1 MKKVSMGFIFTG
13 MVCLAASLAPQAHA
27 AADSLE
33 IMVDNQIV
41 QFPDAKPFIDENGRT
56 QVPVRFVADQLG
68 FKVNWKLENGSVKVM
83 LAKDAKSIVLKEGE
97 TVATINGQPVSL
109 DSSVMIKNDRTF
121 VPLRFIAESVG
132 KYVNWDENRNAV
144 SISSDK
150 PVMMMADVSPTPL
163 KPATRSLNDENKPSI
178 TSQASSMIA
187 YAEKYIGVPYVWGGT
202 SPDGF
207 DCSGF
212 VQYVFNHFGV
222 QLPRTASDMYSA
234 GTPVSSLQP
243 GDLVFFSTYAPGASH
258 VGIYIGNNEFISAT
272 SSHGVKICN
281 LNDPYYWG
289 PRYIGARRF

>member
-1 MKKVSMGFIFTG
+1 MNKVRKGFIFTG
-13 MVCLAASLAPQAHA
+13 MMCLAACFAPQSYA
-27 AADSLE
+27 AADSPE
-33 IMVDNQIV
+33 IMIENQIV

-68 FKVNWKLENGSVKVM
+68 FQVNWKRENGAVKVM
-83 LAKDAKSIVLKEGE
+83 LAKDAKSIALKEGE

-109 DSSVMIKNDRTF
+109 DSSVMIRNDRTYVPIRF
-121 VPLRFIAESVG
+121 VAESVG
-132 KYVNWDENRNAV
+132 KHVQWDDNRNIV
-144 SISSDK
+144 SITSKKS
-150 PVMMMADVSPTPL
+150 VMMMADGSPTSL
-163 KPATRSLNDENKPSI
+163 KPVTRSLNDD
-178 TSQASSMIA
+178 ASNMIA
-187 YAEKYIGVPYVWGGT
+187 YAEKFIGVPYVWGGT

-222 QLPRTASDMYSA
+222 QLPRTASDMYA
-234 GTPVSSLQP
+234 TGTPVSSLQP
-243 GDLVFFSTYAPGASH
+243 GDLVFFSTYASGASH

-272 SSHGVKICN
+272 SSHGVSICN